1 MAIKA
6 TESKFTYELTGYELA
21 TYLIERFGDTP
32 ESAIKQAND
41 AAKWDKAF
49 FVRLDENDIEKIK
62 QKTILFFDSLT
73 VVDMTGKNT
82 SS

>member
-21 TYLIERFGDTP
+21 TYLIERFGHTP
-32 ESAIKQAND
+32 ESAIKQSND
-41 AAKWDKAF
+41 CLNWEKSF
-49 FVRLDENDIEKIK
+49 FVQLDEVDISNLK
-62 QKTILFFDSLT
+62 QKTLDYFKAFT

>member
-6 TESKFTYELTGYELA
+6 TESKFTYELTGNELA

-32 ESAIKQAND
+32 ENAITQTNE
-41 AAKWDKAF
+41 AAKSNKAF
-49 FVRLDENDIEKIK
+49 FVRLDEADILNLK
-62 QKTILFFDSLT
+62 QKTIDYFKSLT
-73 VVDMTGKNT
+73 VVDMTGKNI

>member
-32 ESAIKQAND
+32 ESAIKEAND

-49 FVRLDENDIEKIK
+49 FVRLDETDILNLK
-62 QKTILFFDSLT
+62 QKTIDYFKSLT

>member
-6 TESKFTYELTGYELA
+6 TESKFTYELTGFELA

-62 QKTILFFDSLT
+62 QKTILFFDTKNLLSLSN
-73 VVDMTGKNT
+73 VP
-82 SS
+82 